1 MLLEM
6 LKSEILA
13 VKIMYNGKPKQG
25 SRQIGM
31 EGSLMKPIALTGIK
45 PTGNPHI
52 GNYLGM
58 YRPALDLM
66 KNYQGMYFVADYH
79 ALTSLHDPQALKELV
94 YEVAASWLALGL
106 DPDEAIFFR
115 QSDIPEILEFTW
127 ILSCFTSKGLL
138 NRAHAYKAA
147 VDENLDV
154 KRDPDEGI
162 NAGLFYYPVLMAAD
176 ILLYGSDVVPVG
188 LDQKQHIEIT
198 RDIAEA
204 FNRTYGQVL
213 KVPEGLIQE
222 SVMKVPGIDGRKMS
236 KSYDNT
242 IPIFAPEKK
251 LRKRI
256 MRIVTDSKRPE
267 DPKDPDG
274 DNLYTLLSFFA
285 SPERLAKIRQL
296 YLNGGASYGT
306 LKKELAD
313 TLLDHFTEARTKFN
327 TLVADKPYL
336 DKILL
341 EGAQKARQIG
351 KPYLQAARKAVGI
364 D

>member
-1 MLLEM
+1 M
-6 LKSEILA
+6 S
-13 VKIMYNGKPKQG
+13 N
-25 SRQIGM
+25 
-31 EGSLMKPIALTGIK
+31 KPIALTGIK
-45 PTGNPHI
+45 PTGRPHI

-66 KNYQGMYFVADYH
+66 QNYQGMYFVADYH
-79 ALTSLHDPQALKELV
+79 ALTTMHDPAALKELV

-106 DPDEAIFFR
+106 NPDEAIFFR
-115 QSDIPEILEFTW
+115 QSDIPEIPEFTW

-147 VDENLDV
+147 MDENTAIG
-154 KRDPDEGI
+154 RDPDEGI

-204 FNRTYGQVL
+204 FNRTYGNVL

-242 IPIFAPEKK
+242 IPIFAPEKQ
-251 LRKRI
+251 LRKQV
-256 MRIVTDSKRPE
+256 MRIVTDSKTPE
-267 DPKDPDG
+267 DPKDPET
-274 DNLYTLLSFFA
+274 DNLFSLLRFFA
-285 SPERLAKIRQL
+285 SPQRLEEIRLL
-296 YLNGGASYGT
+296 YVNGGAAYGA

-313 TLLDHFTEARTKFN
+313 LILDHFADARTRFDA
-327 TLVADKPYL
+327 LIQDKAYL
-336 DKILL
+336 DKVLL
-341 EGAQKARQIG
+341 EGAQKAREMGI
-351 KPYLQAARKAVGI
+351 PYLQAARKATGI

>member
-1 MLLEM
+1 
-6 LKSEILA
+6 
-13 VKIMYNGKPKQG
+13 
-25 SRQIGM
+25 
-31 EGSLMKPIALTGIK
+31 MKPIALTGIK
-45 PTGNPHI
+45 PTGKPHI

-66 KNYQGMYFVADYH
+66 EDYLGMYFVADYH
-79 ALTSLHDPQALKELV
+79 ALTTMHDAEALRELV

-115 QSDIPEILEFTW
+115 QSDIPEIPEFTW

-147 VDENLDV
+147 IDENLEIG
-154 KRDPDEGI
+154 RDPDEGI

-204 FNRTYGQVL
+204 FNRTYGDVL
-213 KVPEGLIQE
+213 KVPEGVIQE

-251 LRKRI
+251 LRKQV

-267 DPKDPDG
+267 DTKDPEG
-274 DNLYTLLSFFA
+274 DTLFALLQFFA
-285 SPERLAKIRQL
+285 DPKRLEEIRDL
-296 YLNGGASYGT
+296 YLHGGAAYGS
-306 LKKELAD
+306 LKKEL
-313 TLLDHFTEARTKFN
+313 TELILDHFSEARQRFN
-327 TLVADKPYL
+327 DLIDDKAYL
-336 DKILL
+336 DKVLM
-341 EGAQKARQIG
+341 EGANKAREMG
-351 KPYLQAARKAVGI
+351 KLYLKAARKATGI

>member
-1 MLLEM
+1 
-6 LKSEILA
+6 
-13 VKIMYNGKPKQG
+13 
-25 SRQIGM
+25 
-31 EGSLMKPIALTGIK
+31 MKPIALTGIK
-45 PTGNPHI
+45 PTGRPHI

-66 KNYQGMYFVADYH
+66 EDYLGMYFVADYH
-79 ALTSLHDPQALKELV
+79 ALTTMYDAQALRDLV

-106 DPDEAIFFR
+106 DPDDAIFFR
-115 QSDIPEILEFTW
+115 QSDIPEIPEFTW

-147 VDENLDV
+147 VDENIETG
-154 KRDPDEGI
+154 RDPDEGI

-204 FNRTYGQVL
+204 FNRTYGDVL
-213 KVPEGLIQE
+213 KVPEGVIQE

-251 LRKRI
+251 LHKQV

-267 DPKDPDG
+267 DPKDPEG
-274 DNLYTLLSFFA
+274 DTLFALLRFFA
-285 SPERLAKIRQL
+285 SHERLEEIQNL
-296 YLNGGASYGT
+296 YLHGGAAYGT
-306 LKKELAD
+306 LKKELAG
-313 TLLDHFTEARTKFN
+313 LILDHFGEARERFN
-327 TLVADKPYL
+327 ALIEDRDYL
-336 DKILL
+336 DKVLL
-341 EGAQKARQIG
+341 EGAEKAREMG
-351 KPYLQAARKAVGI
+351 KPILKAARKATGI

>member
-1 MLLEM
+1 
-6 LKSEILA
+6 
-13 VKIMYNGKPKQG
+13 
-25 SRQIGM
+25 
-31 EGSLMKPIALTGIK
+31 MKPIALTGIK
-45 PTGNPHI
+45 PTGKPHI

-58 YRPALDLM
+58 YRPALSLM
-66 KNYQGMYFVADYH
+66 ENYLGMYFVADYH
-79 ALTSLHDPQALKELV
+79 ALTSMHDSAAMRELV

-115 QSDIPEILEFTW
+115 QSDIVEIPEFTW

-147 VDENLDV
+147 VDENLALGH
-154 KRDPDEGI
+154 DPDEGV
-162 NAGLFYYPVLMAAD
+162 NAGLFFYPVLMAAD

-198 RDIAEA
+198 RDIAGA
-204 FNRTYGQVL
+204 FNRTYGDIL
-213 KVPEGLIQE
+213 KVPEGIIQE

-251 LRKRI
+251 LRKQI

-267 DPKDPDG
+267 DPKDPEG
-274 DNLYTLLSFFA
+274 DNLFALLRFFA
-285 SPERLAKIRQL
+285 NPERLEEIRQL
-296 YLNGGASYGT
+296 YLQGGAAYGT
-306 LKKELAD
+306 LKKELAEMILAHFAD
-313 TLLDHFTEARTKFN
+313 AREKFEDLMNNKNYIDDVLLD
-327 TLVADKPYL
+327 
-336 DKILL
+336 
-341 EGAQKARQIG
+341 GAEKARQIG
-351 KPYLQAARKAVGI
+351 RPYLDAVRKAMGI

>member
-1 MLLEM
+1 
-6 LKSEILA
+6 
-13 VKIMYNGKPKQG
+13 
-25 SRQIGM
+25 
-31 EGSLMKPIALTGIK
+31 MKPISLTGIK
-45 PTGNPHI
+45 PTGKPHI

-79 ALTSLHDPQALKELV
+79 ALTTMHDPQTLRELV

-115 QSDIPEILEFTW
+115 QSDIPEIPEFTW

-147 VDENLDV
+147 VDENLALG
-154 KRDPDEGI
+154 RDPDEGI
-162 NAGLFYYPVLMAAD
+162 NAGLFNYPVLMAAD

-204 FNRTYGQVL
+204 FNRTYGEVL
-213 KVPEGLIQE
+213 KVPEGVIQE
-222 SVMKVPGIDGRKMS
+222 TVMRVPGTDSQKMS
-236 KSYDNT
+236 KSYNNT
-242 IPIFAPEKK
+242 IPIFAPEDEV
-251 LRKRI
+251 RKQV

-267 DPKDPDG
+267 EPKDPQ
-274 DNLYTLLSFFA
+274 DNTLFTLLSFFA
-285 SPERLAKIRQL
+285 NPHRLEEIRQL
-296 YLNGGASYGT
+296 YIHDGAAYGT
-306 LKKELAD
+306 LKKELAG
-313 TLLDHFTEARTKFN
+313 LILEHFAEARVRF
-327 TLVADKPYL
+327 ADLMRDRSYIDQVL
-336 DKILL
+336 Q
-341 EGAQKARQIG
+341 EGAHKARQMG
-351 KPYLQAARKAVGI
+351 QPYLAAARKATGI

>member
-1 MLLEM
+1 
-6 LKSEILA
+6 
-13 VKIMYNGKPKQG
+13 
-25 SRQIGM
+25 
-31 EGSLMKPIALTGIK
+31 MKPIALTGIK
-45 PTGNPHI
+45 PTGRPHI

-79 ALTSLHDPQALKELV
+79 ALTTMRDPEALRELV
-94 YEVAASWLALGL
+94 YEVAASWIALGL
-106 DPDEAIFFR
+106 NPDEAIFFR
-115 QSDIPEILEFTW
+115 QSDIPEIPEFTW

-138 NRAHAYKAA
+138 NRAHAYKDA
-147 VDENLDV
+147 VDSNLETG
-154 KRDPDEGI
+154 RDPDEGI

-204 FNRTYGQVL
+204 FNRTYGEVL

-242 IPIFAPEKK
+242 IPIFAPEKQ
-251 LRKRI
+251 LRKRV

-267 DPKDPDG
+267 DPKDPDE
-274 DNLYTLLSFFA
+274 DNLFALLRFFA
-285 SPERLAKIRQL
+285 KSERLEEIRDL
-296 YLNGGASYGT
+296 YLHGGAAYGT

-313 TLLDHFTEARTKFN
+313 SILDHFADARTRFN
-327 TLVADKPYL
+327 ELINDKAYL
-336 DKILL
+336 DKVLL
-341 EGAQKARQIG
+341 EGAAKARSMG
-351 KPYLQAARKAVGI
+351 KPYLAAARKATGI